1 MHDELINRGV
11 RCGRKRV
18 ARLMRARCLVGVH
31 ARKRWRRP
39 RPDRGVSVPDL
50 VCRDFDPTGP
60 DQLWAAD
67 VTQFHTGEG
76 WLYLAAVIDLW
87 SRRVIGWSTGNSATT
102 ELVSQALVMA
112 ATRRAHHDRKVVHHS
127 DRGSAYTSLAFS
139 TKITELELHQS
150 LGRTGD
156 CYDNAAVEA
165 FFATLKRELGWIHHT
180 ERWTTKDRL
189 RTALFD
195 YIEDF
200 YNPQRIQARLGRRS
214 PIEFE
219 KAVS

>member
-1 MHDELINRGV
+1 MHGELARLGV

-18 ARLMRARCLVGVH
+18 ARLMRQSGLVGVH
-31 ARKRWRRP
+31 ARRRWRNARATDA
-39 RPDRGVSVPDL
+39 RAPDL
-50 VCRDFDPTGP
+50 VQRNFDPAGP

-67 VTQFHTGEG
+67 VTQFRTSEG

-87 SRRVIGWSTGNSATT
+87 SRRAIGWSTGNSATT

-112 ATRRAHHDRKVVHHS
+112 ATRRAPRRAIHHS
-127 DRGSAYTSLAFS
+127 DRGAAYTSLAFS
-139 TKITELELHQS
+139 QRITELELHQS
-150 LGRTGD
+150 LGKTGD

-165 FFATLKRELGWIHHT
+165 FFATLKRELAWIHHT
-180 ERWTTKDRL
+180 ERWRTKDQL

-200 YNPQRIQARLGRRS
+200 YNPERIQRRLGHRS
-214 PIEFE
+214 PIDFE
-219 KAVS
+219 TAAS